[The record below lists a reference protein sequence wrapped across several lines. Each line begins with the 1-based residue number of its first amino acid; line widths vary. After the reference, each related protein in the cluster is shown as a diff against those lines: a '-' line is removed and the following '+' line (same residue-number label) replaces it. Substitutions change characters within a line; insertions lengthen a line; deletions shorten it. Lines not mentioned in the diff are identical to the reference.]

1 MMEKTPLKDWF
12 KFQIWPQ
19 SGGTSPELRDLS
31 EIRQWL
37 IDTAN
42 DPELLAAI
50 TAIEVVVNDPNVTRK
65 IDTMKSGDD
74 NVTEIMYN
82 KFLKNPYINDPDCKR
97 AEIELPGN
105 GTGHILIQAI
115 GLGSAGNSYTV
126 DIKAPEAPNGAASF
140 SANSSGEIVITLAG
154 DADGV
159 ACTTFAE
166 AQAGLEA
173 IADFNTLFRC
183 YPVSNNE
190 LNGTELLLATDG
202 VQNLAG
208 GANGHPLTSTG
219 SNIDKAVAVASVSG
233 DPAMAAAASATLT
246 ASGAITNGK
255 IVVVNNRTY
264 TFVTAL
270 SADPTVPNEILI
282 GADEDAS
289 MTNLTAAINGSA
301 GEGTEFS
308 VLTQQPT
315 DVTAVFST
323 ESDTIVTLTA
333 GTKGS
338 AGNAYPL
345 SSDDANIT
353 VSEYGFTGGVNGTV
367 AVAGAIRV
375 GDNKIWAATT
385 DTTIT
390 DSSGWKSA
398 SLT

>member
-1 MMEKTPLKDWF
+1 MEKTPLKDWF

-19 SGGTSPELRDLS
+19 SGGSSPELRDLS

-42 DPELLAAI
+42 DPELLASI
-50 TAIEVVVNDPNVTRK
+50 TQLQVIVTDPNLTRK
-65 IDTMKSGDD
+65 LETMKNGTD
-74 NVTEIMYN
+74 NVSEILYN
-82 KFLKNPYINDPDCKR
+82 KFLKTPYVNDPSCDR

-105 GTGHILIQAI
+105 ATGHILIQAI
-115 GLGSAGNSYTV
+115 GLGTAGNAYTV
-126 DIKAPEAPNGAASF
+126 NIEAPEAPNSAASF

-159 ACTTFAE
+159 ACTTFSE

-173 IADFNTLFRC
+173 IADFNALFRC

-202 VQNLAG
+202 AQNLSG
-208 GANGHPLTSTG
+208 GENGNPLTSSG
-219 SNIDKAVAVASVSG
+219 SDIDKAVATASTDGS
-233 DPAMAAAASATLT
+233 PAMAAAASATLT

-301 GEGTEFS
+301 GEGTAYS

-315 DVTAVFST
+315 DVTAVFNT
-323 ESDTIVTLTA
+323 ESDTIVILTA

-338 AGNAYPL
+338 AGDAYPL
-345 SSDDANIT
+345 SSNDANIT
-353 VSEYGFTGGVNGTV
+353 VPEDGFTGGVDGTV

-390 DSSGWKSA
+390 DSSGWKSV